1 MDKWRKVFEFAAK
14 THYYQNQMLWRLR
27 VYTEFN
33 EIITCCVCFGYC
45 IEVHFGAFYMTHYS
59 HCEGVVEDIQM
70 QADAERLA

>member
-1 MDKWRKVFEFAAK
+1 MDKWRKVFVFAAK
-14 THYYQNQMLWRLR
+14 THYYHNQMLWRLR

-45 IEVHFGAFYMTHYS
+45 IEVHNGNNVSCRTLRS
-59 HCEGVVEDIQM
+59 EGVVKDVQM